1 MRISSL
7 QESRPCGL
15 IAFSTVLVFY
25 IFGYMEI
32 KEGGLVIIKGDN
44 IENGGIKI
52 VRGYEPSEGLAHKEK
67 TLTEDELMKRIEKV
81 RTHIGNT
88 NRLWFPVCKYMM
100 WRKMVPEGDFN
111 SAVNILK
118 KLYPDVK
125 LNPDDLS
132 SLNVLSF
139 KKSLDEWDPTNAP
152 VKGTTF
158 NKYYTIAEL
167 ISL

>member
-1 MRISSL
+1 
-7 QESRPCGL
+7 
-15 IAFSTVLVFY
+15 
-25 IFGYMEI
+25 MEG
-32 KEGGLVIIKGDN
+32 KEGNVFNFFEGSQYVGHIDTQTN
-44 IENGGIKI
+44 NYNFYGGGKQSGCTDTI
-52 VRGYEPSEGLAHKEK
+52 
-67 TLTEDELMKRIEKV
+67 LTEDELMERVANV
-81 RTHIGNT
+81 RTLIGNT

-111 SAVNILK
+111 SAVKIIE
-118 KLYPDVK
+118 KLYPEVS

-139 KKSLDEWDPTNAP
+139 KKTLDEWDVTNAP

-167 ISL
+167 ISK